1 MMKSALRFLLIFLFA
16 APFIAQSTS
25 VWSASQTASYAA
37 DNSAELVN
45 PERGWHKN
53 VNLIGGD
60 NYAAV
65 RTSSGMTLAR
75 TYVRLDAYR
84 NSAIPQS
91 ILDEH
96 TLRFAEARAAGIKF
110 VLRYSY
116 NFGMDGDAPLDRVLQ
131 HIEQLKPY
139 WQANADVI
147 AVLQGGFIGAWGE
160 WHSSTNGLTSD
171 ANQATIANALLA
183 ALPTSRMVQ
192 IRYPLTIRKLL
203 PTPITLA
210 EAFNGSNIARVGLKN
225 DSFLRNTTDAGTYDG
240 PPTWRFDQSLFDY
253 VTAMSPSVVMGGE
266 TVEDVPSTVGNRQSG
281 PAALAEMAK
290 LNWDY
295 LNRDYAISVINPWI
309 ADGSTYGQISRKLGY
324 RLRLVSATLPTTAV
338 SGGVLAGIQLDLA
351 NDGWGKVYNPRRL
364 DLILRNV
371 QSGATHRVE
380 LSADARR
387 LLPLGGQTKSIPAQG
402 QLPNLAPG
410 TYAVLLHLADP
421 AAAILQRPEYSIR
434 LANPNVWEAAT
445 GYNALGVTLEIQ
457 GEATGGRVAPSITA
471 QPASVTV
478 VAGQTASFTVAASGS
493 APLSYQWRF
502 GSTSIGSNS
511 ATLSIGNVQAAN
523 AGSYT
528 CIVTNSAGSV
538 TTAGAALTVKEAP
551 GGIDSGNGIG
561 LTGTYFLNVDLT
573 GDSVTRTDATVNFD
587 WGQGSPLTGVPA
599 DNFSVR
605 WTGQVQAQFSETYTF
620 STVSDDGVRL
630 WINGQ
635 LLIDNWTVHAPTED
649 TGTITLIA
657 GQKYDLKMEYFDS
670 GWGAVST
677 LSWASAS
684 TAKQIIPTLQ
694 LYPTAAPNIAL
705 AVAPRARVGGY

>member
-1 MMKSALRFLLIFLFA
+1 MRNALRFFLILLFA
-16 APFIAQSTS
+16 APLMAQSTA

-37 DNSAELVN
+37 DNTTELMN

-65 RTSSGMTLAR
+65 RNSSGMTLAR

-96 TLRFAEARAAGIKF
+96 TLRFAEARAAGIKI

-116 NFGMDGDAPLDRVLQ
+116 NFGMDSDAPLDRVLQ

-171 ANQATIANALLA
+171 ANQATIANALLS

-203 PTPITLA
+203 PSPITLA

-240 PPTWRFDQSLFDY
+240 PPTWSFDQSLFDY

-266 TVEDVPSTVGNRQSG
+266 TVEDVPSTVGNRQAG
-281 PAALAEMAK
+281 PAAMAEMAK

-295 LNRDYAISVINPWI
+295 LNRDYAMSVINPWI
-309 ADGSTYGQISRKLGY
+309 ADGSTYDQISRRLGY
-324 RLRLVSATLPTTAV
+324 RLRLISATLPQAAT
-338 SGGVLAGIQLDLA
+338 SGGMLGGIQLDLA

-387 LLPLGGQTKSIPAQG
+387 LLPLGGQTKSIQAQG
-402 QLPNLAPG
+402 QLPNLAVG

-445 GYNALGVTLEIQ
+445 GYNALGMTLEIQ
-457 GEATGGRVAPSITA
+457 GEGGAVAPSITT
-471 QPASVTV
+471 QPSSTTVTV
-478 VAGQTASFTVAASGS
+478 GQTASFTVAANGT

-502 GSTSIGSNS
+502 GSTNIGSNS
-511 ATLSIGNVQAAN
+511 AILSLANVQVAD

-528 CIVTNSAGSV
+528 CVVTNSSGSV
-538 TTAGAALTVKEAP
+538 TSNAAALTVNAVP
-551 GGIDSGNGIG
+551 DNTDSGTG
-561 LTGTYFLNVDLT
+561 LTGTYFPNVDLT

-587 WGQGSPLTGVPA
+587 WGQGSPITGIPA

-620 STVSDDGVRL
+620 STLSDDGVRL
-630 WINGQ
+630 WVNGQ
-635 LLIDNWTVHAPTED
+635 LLINNWTVHAPSED
-649 TGTITLIA
+649 LGTITLVA
-657 GQKYDLKMEYFDS
+657 GQKYHVKMEYFDS

-684 TAKQIIPTLQ
+684 TAKQIIPTRQ
-694 LYPTAAPNIAL
+694 LYPTATVKIVPVVTLGAS
-705 AVAPRARVGGY
+705 VGGF

>member
-1 MMKSALRFLLIFLFA
+1 MKSALRFFLILLFA
-16 APFIAQSTS
+16 VPLIAQSRL
-25 VWSASQTASYAA
+25 VWSASQTTSYAA
-37 DNSAELVN
+37 DSTTELVN

-65 RTSSGMTLAR
+65 RASSGMTLAR

-84 NSAIPQS
+84 NSAIPQG

-116 NFGMDGDAPLDRVLQ
+116 NFSMDADAPLDRVLQ

-192 IRYPLTIRKLL
+192 IRYPLAIRKFL
-203 PTPITLA
+203 PTPVTSA
-210 EAFNGSNIARVGLKN
+210 AAFNGSNIARVGLMN

-240 PPTWRFDQSLFDY
+240 PPTWSFDQSLFDY
-253 VTAMSPSVVMGGE
+253 ATAMSPSVVMGGE
-266 TVEDVPSTVGNRQSG
+266 TVEDVPSTVGNRQAG
-281 PAALAEMAK
+281 PAAMAEMAK

-309 ADGSTYGQISRKLGY
+309 ADGSTFGQVSRKLGY
-324 RLRLVSATLPTTAV
+324 RLRLASATLPTTAV
-338 SGGVLAGIQLDLA
+338 SGGLLGGIQLDLA

-364 DLILRNV
+364 DLILRNM

-387 LLPLGGQTKSIPAQG
+387 LLPLGGQTKSIQAQG
-402 QLPNLAPG
+402 QLPSLAPG
-410 TYAVLLHLADP
+410 AYAMLLHLADP

-445 GYNALGVTLEIQ
+445 GYNALGMTLEIQ
-457 GEATGGRVAPSITA
+457 GEGTGGGVVPSITT
-471 QPASVTV
+471 QPSSVTV
-478 VAGQTASFTVAASGS
+478 GAGQTASFTVAASGA
-493 APLSYQWRF
+493 APLSYQWCF
-502 GSTSIGSNS
+502 GSTNIGSNS

-538 TTAGAALTVKEAP
+538 TSTAAALTVKEAP

-561 LTGTYFLNVDLT
+561 LTGTYFPNVDLT

-635 LLIDNWTVHAPTED
+635 LLIDNWTVHAPTEN
-649 TGTITLIA
+649 TGTITLVA

-684 TAKQIIPTLQ
+684 TAKQIIPTPQ
-694 LYPTAAPNIAL
+694 LYPTAAANIAPAAAL
-705 AVAPRARVGGY
+705 SASVGGY